1 MVGRAGYGGGDCL
14 FTWQQVWWMW
24 WTRTMQWCM
33 KYLLSHNDIGHSKCC
48 GTCLQSSNM
57 YHWYWP
63 GVSCSQAGCIKT
75 SSVSGVRSQD
85 MILWVFPEAG
95 HHCLMLSCSITDQL
109 SSCREFDWTESRVML
124 IINSQDQPDPLHTD
138 HSYRD
143 FYSATCE
150 ANAEAR
156 INYFEG

>member
-1 MVGRAGYGGGDCL
+1 MAGRAGYDGGDCL

-24 WTRTMQWCM
+24 WTWTMQWCM
-33 KYLLSHNDIGHSKCC
+33 KYFLSHNDTVNSVVLAFKAVICIIDTDLESHVPRLG
-48 GTCLQSSNM
+48 
-57 YHWYWP
+57 
-63 GVSCSQAGCIKT
+63 IKT

-85 MILWVFPEAG
+85 MILRVFPEAG

-124 IINSQDQPDPLHTD
+124 IINSQEQPDPLHTA
-138 HSYRD
+138 HS
-143 FYSATCE
+143 SETSETTTCE

-156 INYFEG
+156 INYFKG